1 MSRETDRLE
10 LLAAEER
17 RQLGLHVQ
25 RLPGRTGDALSAF
38 VRKHPFWTMG
48 GAAALAVYF
57 ASRRRK
63 RLGPEAGARG
73 KRLPAA
79 LGAIVGPL
87 LPELLKLLHLTV
99 PKSGASARAGTNGT
113 AYRAE

>member
-38 VRKHPFWTMG
+38 VRKHPLWTMG
-48 GAAALAVYF
+48 GAAALAVFF

-63 RLGPEAGARG
+63 RFGQERQGSR
-73 KRLPAA
+73 RLPAA

-87 LPELLKLLHLTV
+87 LPELLKLVHLTV
-99 PKSGASARAGTNGT
+99 PKSGASARTGTNGT
-113 AYRAE
+113 TYRAE

>member
-17 RQLGLHVQ
+17 RQLGLHVR

-38 VRKHPFWTMG
+38 VRKHPLWTMG

-57 ASRRRK
+57 ASRRR
-63 RLGPEAGARG
+63 RRVGPETSGGG

-99 PKSGASARAGTNGT
+99 PSGASSRVGTNGT
-113 AYRAE
+113 AYRPE